1 MNRFEFSSPFVDLR
15 VMTFAI
21 EIEQEKDGRWIAE
34 IPQIPGA
41 MVYGRTREEAVARV
55 EALALRVLAERI
67 EHGEMSPVIERVF
80 SVAVGPTRARENPVR
95 SVGFAFSRPAGP

>member
-1 MNRFEFSSPFVDLR
+1 MVNLGMNRFELSSHFVDLR

-21 EIEQEKDGRWIAE
+21 EIEQEKDRRWIAE

-41 MVYGRTREEAVARV
+41 MVYGRTREEAVSRV

-67 EHGEMSPVIERVF
+67 EHGEMSPVIEKVF
-80 SVAVGPTRARENPVR
+80 SVATA
-95 SVGFAFSRPAGP
+95 